1 MWPEVWSA
9 GATTK
14 NWELY
19 TNINLTNNNDKGI
32 EKKLS
37 PANGRVPVLPYKPR
51 HFLLINPTDKE
62 KTIQVFFGAATA
74 LKATILSTAGL
85 IALFM

>member
-9 GATTK
+9 EATTK
-14 NWELY
+14 NWLLY
-19 TNINLTNNNDKGI
+19 TNINPTNNNDKGI
-32 EKKLS
+32 EKKLT

-51 HFLLINPTDKE
+51 HFLLINPTDKD

-74 LKATILSTAGL
+74 LQATILSAAGL
-85 IALFM
+85 MAILM